1 MARLTTK
8 QQLFANEYI
17 VDLNATQAA
26 IRAGYSKRTAGSIG
40 HELLKK
46 PEIQGAIQEAMDE
59 RAKRTEITADLVLQ
73 ELRKIATADIKDL
86 LEYRTEKT
94 VAGYDEDGQPVF
106 DYRQVIELKPSDQ
119 IDGALVQEV
128 KLTDNGTLSLKVHDK
143 LAALDKLARHLGI
156 FDDKLTLSGQVG
168 INNPFAGLTTDELR
182 GLVDKGE

>member
-1 MARLTTK
+1 MSGPSVPKSPPTWSCRSSGRLRRPTSRT
-8 QQLFANEYI
+8 Y
-17 VDLNATQAA
+17 LNT
-26 IRAGYSKRTAGSIG
+26 
-40 HELLKK
+40 
-46 PEIQGAIQEAMDE
+46 
-59 RAKRTEITADLVLQ
+59 
-73 ELRKIATADIKDL
+73 
-86 LEYRTEKT
+86 
-94 VAGYDEDGQPVF
+94 GQ
-106 DYRQVIELKPSDQ
+106 RNQ